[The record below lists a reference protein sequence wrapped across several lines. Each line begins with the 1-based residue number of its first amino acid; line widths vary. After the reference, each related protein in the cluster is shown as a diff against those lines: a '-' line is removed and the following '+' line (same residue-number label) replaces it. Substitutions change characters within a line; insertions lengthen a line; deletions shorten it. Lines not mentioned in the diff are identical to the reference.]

1 MLLLEVTRRRF
12 WCIIQDIF
20 RIEYYLTEKFAFC
33 TRYNFNN
40 ELDFAASSIPG
51 HTLNITKVNRV
62 HMGAYQ
68 CIADNGIPPAAN
80 ATYNVEVHCECLHL
94 F

>member
-1 MLLLEVTRRRF
+1 MTTVGVLYAIHYCELN
-12 WCIIQDIF
+12 IIQREICILHTIF
-20 RIEYYLTEKFAFC
+20 SILYKF
-33 TRYNFNN
+33 
-40 ELDFAASSIPG
+40 LSAASSIPG

-80 ATYNVEVHCECLHL
+80 ATYHVEVHCE
-94 F
+94 

>member
-1 MLLLEVTRRRF
+1 MYNAIHYRELNRIKRDLHSAH
-12 WCIIQDIF
+12 DIS
-20 RIEYYLTEKFAFC
+20 IYKFLSAS
-33 TRYNFNN
+33 
-40 ELDFAASSIPG
+40 ASSIPG

-80 ATYNVEVHCECLHL
+80 ATYHVEVHCE
-94 F
+94 